1 MASRCLSHGIG
12 GCWSF
17 FLIVLLESNLWKERG
32 FLILGLKM
40 KAQSLPFGKFPL
52 CDERGFSCWGVG
64 HATEMVKKSLIFLSG
79 GHWDLGAGEFLL

>member
-1 MASRCLSHGIG
+1 MTSRRLSHGIG

-17 FLIVLLESNLWKERG
+17 FLMVLLESNLCKERG

-52 CDERGFSCWGVG
+52 CDERGGLVVGVLV
-64 HATEMVKKSLIFLSG
+64 M
-79 GHWDLGAGEFLL
+79 LLKW